1 MVGIAILLAFPLLA
15 QTRVEYFWDTD
26 PGVGK
31 AMLLTSSNE
40 EPIMLEQSI
49 PTSSLQKGIHQL
61 GIRAVNAKV
70 GQPYYITKSVL
81 VTEDRTESIKE
92 VEYYWDTD
100 PGIGKGKKLS
110 VSGNEGVITIDQS
123 LDCRTLSNGMHTIGI
138 RARSQSGWSC
148 TYVSQYCISNIPT
161 QNVES
166 IEYYWDTDPGVG
178 KGTPIPFTESEN
190 VVLNTTLSCLGLA
203 DGSHQLN
210 IRARSENAWS
220 TVYSTTVLVETI
232 ESNEFSLLEYFWDE
246 DPGVGKG
253 NVIAMPEGQQ
263 GTPFAIDLNTSNLSG
278 GIHKLGLRAKA
289 GKNWSQTETR
299 AFLINTEGL
308 VTRMEYFWDD
318 VDPGIGNAIPLE
330 VTPAHE
336 IKITD
341 LVLPLTGLSYEYH
354 TLNIRAMSESEVW
367 TETQRIPVKN
377 VNPEGEYSI
386 EVTYNE
392 GGAVSASAKR
402 VDEGKPVTFTFTPNE
417 GYELYKAS
425 VNGIDIM
432 PLVEDNKYTINGVTD
447 DINLYAEF
455 SLIHYHIYT
464 SCSEGGSV
472 SASSYNVVY
481 GDDVTFTVTPS
492 EGYEI
497 ESIILNGADI
507 TNSFNNG
514 SYTLK
519 GVTADQ
525 ELYVTFKPLVYAVH
539 INCGSNGTVTSDSE
553 TVVYGQSVSFTIT
566 PDEGYMIEEVLY
578 NGNDVTNKVK
588 EGKYTVTD
596 VKGEVYLSVTFKIAE
611 FNISVVCGEGG
622 NVTSSAQFVNYGES
636 VTFTITPNYGRKIES
651 VILNG
656 VDVTNDVVD
665 GQYTVS
671 NIKNHIV
678 LTVTFGYGDIPLFIS
693 CSDGCQVQIND
704 MMLGSGDI
712 STLIQYGSDVTIQLY
727 PEQGYDIAFVTIN
740 GSDVTSRFDNN
751 IFVMQN
757 VTEQK
762 NIQVV
767 ATRTSYQIE
776 VIESEGGTI
785 VASST
790 TVIPGGSV
798 TFTLLPDEGY
808 EVVNVIMN
816 GENITDRFTNGTYTI
831 ETVRTDITIQATFTI
846 KHYTIS
852 CSYNEG
858 GVIMSSVSEVEHGGN
873 ATILIIPNDSY
884 ILSHLEVNGVDKVND
899 VSNNV
904 LTLKNIRENMVVAAT
919 FENTSAINSLYARA
933 TIIKKVKNG
942 IEVSNAPVGMLLNV
956 YTMAGI
962 PVKSIKIPE
971 EKFFINLPLNKTY
984 IIRIDNRTFKIAL

>member
-1 MVGIAILLAFPLLA
+1 MLRLLRYLMVGIAILLAFPLLA

-31 AMLLTSSNE
+31 ATLLTSSNE
-40 EPIMLEQSI
+40 ESIMLEQSI
-49 PTSSLQKGIHQL
+49 PTNSLQKGIHQL
-61 GIRAVNAKV
+61 VIRAVNANV
-70 GQPYYITKSVL
+70 GQPYYVTRSVL
-81 VTEDRTESIKE
+81 VIEEKTESVKE
-92 VEYYWDTD
+92 VEFYWDSD
-100 PGIGKGKKLS
+100 PGNGKGKKLN
-110 VSGNEGVITIDQS
+110 VSGNDGTITINQD
-123 LDCRTLSNGMHTIGI
+123 LDCSTLSNGLHTIGI
-138 RARSQSGWSC
+138 RARS
-148 TYVSQYCISNIPT
+148 
-161 QNVES
+161 E
-166 IEYYWDTDPGVG
+166 E
-178 KGTPIPFTESEN
+178 
-190 VVLNTTLSCLGLA
+190 
-203 DGSHQLN
+203 
-210 IRARSENAWS
+210 AWS
-220 TVYSTTVLVETI
+220 TVYSTTVLVETV
-232 ESNEFSLLEYFWDE
+232 ESNEASLLEYFWDE

-253 NVIAMPEGQQ
+253 NVIAIPEGQQ

-289 GKNWSQTETR
+289 GKNWSQTETK

-308 VTRMEYFWDD
+308 VTRIEYFWDD
-318 VDPGIGNAIPLE
+318 EDPGVGNAIPLE

-831 ETVRTDITIQATFTI
+831 E
-846 KHYTIS
+846 
-852 CSYNEG
+852 
-858 GVIMSSVSEVEHGGN
+858 MSSVSEVEHGGN